1 MQRRAISTAIVRR
14 RCSSSTAARRRISI
28 ADNRYPVSIS
38 LTRSHNHTCTL
49 LSLLHWS
56 RSFATVDNNN
66 NQDEV
71 IIKDPVPTG
80 PIGSNNSQQSSQ
92 QKPIYTTQQLNLLQY
107 TTQILPTNLQKYPP
121 GTLEYI
127 QLLQLSNCITQ
138 WIDNSVQYVDR
149 GLVDGSSNGGS
160 ISEVEDTT
168 INEEQQ
174 QQCYL
179 GAEQAVKLVKRLII
193 ERGGGRSLLLSTTS
207 KDIIDNND
215 DDLSYNNTKVRPNSE
230 VTFEMYNLYTLIGQ
244 LSILYQGEEF
254 VSIIMDIITTF
265 EDEYILDND
274 YYRDTD
280 SSVERYDNNMMKDD
294 LIYQSIIDILCKCD
308 TYHGVI
314 TAELV
319 LHRFESRLQ
328 EQKKRLEEEQ
338 QEQHSTVYHAM
349 HSNPPTTESYNK
361 IMSAYRK
368 LDIDSYIVQPPP
380 TAGNPTQSSS
390 VYIPPPYKHHRNPC
404 SNMLHQLSTLYNSNP
419 STYNRLKPNHISFN
433 QTISST
439 SRRYGKTCYK
449 HLMEML
455 DLYHSGEYEEC
466 APDLVTFS
474 TVLNALARDGRDVEE
489 RACHILDEMLSLS
502 EVFGTGTLEEE
513 GVEDKEVKE
522 EEEDQTLRRY
532 GYEFDVVPRNRHF
545 NVVLSLLAKSK
556 GTNRETFNKAQ
567 RYVNIM
573 EELEMQEEE
582 DGRHLIAQSS
592 THFDHPLSIINDN
605 EDDQQQQDDKRIIF
619 SMTRSAPDTL
629 TYNTLISVAAQAGM
643 PEKAEEILEYMIE
656 KSADKEHYK
665 PDNISF
671 NTVLSAWAK
680 VRNVKRAEEFL
691 HRMQMMAD
699 DGDSTIRPD
708 RVSLLF

>member
-1 MQRRAISTAIVRR
+1 L
-14 RCSSSTAARRRISI
+14 
-28 ADNRYPVSIS
+28 Y
-38 LTRSHNHTCTL
+38 
-49 LSLLHWS
+49 WS
-56 RSFATVDNNN
+56 RSFATVDNTN

-71 IIKDPVPTG
+71 IIDSSIPT
-80 PIGSNNSQQSSQ
+80 PIDSNDSQQQ
-92 QKPIYTTQQLNLLQY
+92 QPIYTTQQLNLLQY
-107 TTQILPTNLQKYPP
+107 TTQILPTNLVRYPP

-160 ISEVEDTT
+160 SSEVEDTT
-168 INEEQQ
+168 ISEEQQ

-193 ERGGGRSLLLSTTS
+193 ERGGGRSLLSSTTS
-207 KDIIDNND
+207 EDTNVNND
-215 DDLSYNNTKVRPNSE
+215 DLISSSSIHKVRPNPE
-230 VTFEMYNLYTLIGQ
+230 TTFEMYNLYTLIGQ
-244 LSILYQGEEF
+244 LSILYKGQEF
-254 VSIIMDIITTF
+254 VSIIMNIITTF

-274 YYRDTD
+274 NDYRDVD
-280 SSVERYDNNMMKDD
+280 IERHDNNMMKDD

-319 LHRFESRLQ
+319 LHRFETRLQ
-328 EQKKRLEEEQ
+328 EQRKIEEEQ
-338 QEQHSTVYHAM
+338 EQQSTVYHAM

-380 TAGNPTQSSS
+380 TADNPIQASL

-419 STYNRLKPNHISFN
+419 TTYNRLKPNHISFN

-474 TVLNALARDGRDVEE
+474 TVLNALARDGRDVDE
-489 RACHILDEMLSLS
+489 RACHILDEMLTLS
-502 EVFGTGTLEEE
+502 EVFGSGTLEEE
-513 GVEDKEVKE
+513 GVEDKEVQE
-522 EEEDQTLRRY
+522 EEEDQTTRRY

-556 GTNRETFNKAQ
+556 GTNKETFNKAQ
-567 RYVNIM
+567 QYVNIM

-592 THFDHPLSIINDN
+592 THFDHPPSIINDN
-605 EDDQQQQDDKRIIF
+605 EDDHQQQDDKRTIF

-656 KSADKEHYK
+656 KSTDKEHYK

-699 DGDSTIRPD
+699 EGNSDIRPD
-708 RVSLLF
+708 RVSLLLIKSSFLISCSNRLFFHISRQA

>member
-1 MQRRAISTAIVRR
+1 LQ
-14 RCSSSTAARRRISI
+14 
-28 ADNRYPVSIS
+28 
-38 LTRSHNHTCTL
+38 
-49 LSLLHWS
+49 WS

-66 NQDEV
+66 NQEEKV
-71 IIKDPVPTG
+71 IIEDPPPTTN
-80 PIGSNNSQQSSQ
+80 IDSSQ
-92 QKPIYTTQQLNLLQY
+92 QQQPIYTIQQINLLQY
-107 TTQILPTNLQKYPP
+107 TNQILPTNLTKYPP

-138 WIDNSVQYVDR
+138 WIDNSVQYDR
-149 GLVDGSSNGGS
+149 NFDSSSSEIGSL
-160 ISEVEDTT
+160 EDTT
-168 INEEQQ
+168 ISEEQKQ
-174 QQCYL
+174 QRYL

-193 ERGGGRSLLLSTTS
+193 ERGGGRSLLSSTTS
-207 KDIIDNND
+207 DIVNND
-215 DDLSYNNTKVRPNSE
+215 DLSTIHTKVRPNPE
-230 VTFEMYNLYTLIGQ
+230 LTFEMYNLYTLIGQ
-244 LSILYQGEEF
+244 LSILYKGQEF
-254 VSIIMDIITTF
+254 VSIIMDVITTF

-274 YYRDTD
+274 YYRDID
-280 SSVERYDNNMMKDD
+280 IERHDNNMMKDD

-328 EQKKRLEEEQ
+328 EQKKRLEEEE
-338 QEQHSTVYHAM
+338 QEQQSTVYHSM

-368 LDIDSYIVQPPP
+368 LDIDSYVVQPPP
-380 TAGNPTQSSS
+380 TADNPTQSSL

-419 STYNRLKPNHISFN
+419 TTYNRLKPNHISFN

-474 TVLNALARDGRDVEE
+474 TVLNALARDGRDVDE
-489 RACHILDEMLSLS
+489 RACHILDEMLTLS
-502 EVFGTGTLEEE
+502 EVFGSGTLEEE
-513 GVEDKEVKE
+513 VVEDKEVQE
-522 EEEDQTLRRY
+522 EEEDQTTRRY

-556 GTNRETFNKAQ
+556 GTNKETFNKAQ
-567 RYVNIM
+567 QYVNIM

-592 THFDHPLSIINDN
+592 THFDHPPSIINDN
-605 EDDQQQQDDKRIIF
+605 EDDHQQQDDDKRTIF

-656 KSADKEHYK
+656 KSAEMEHYK

-699 DGDSTIRPD
+699 EGDSTIRPD